1 MALSVQN
8 QITNINYP
16 TMGRKGD
23 AEVGNKKRA
32 DTNYRLDDEE
42 RMTADE

>member
-1 MALSVQN
+1 MKSQY
-8 QITNINYP
+8 ITQNINYP

-32 DTNYRLDDEE
+32 DTNYRLDDGE
-42 RMTADE
+42 RMMI